1 MERRMSPRALI
12 SRSGR
17 WVALLVLPLI
27 VNGLVWRGM
36 VAPAREE
43 LRAWRD
49 TQVLADIQPTFA
61 ALLTHSEQM
70 ITAWERRGFSQEDPD
85 AAMQQ
90 LQRLGGRHHVHITQI
105 SAIGQRT
112 LAPTGQTTSLLPT
125 VSTIPLELA
134 VTGTFGQLARWI
146 SDVEAQPG
154 LQIDSWTLEPDK
166 EVGQLDRFTVHL
178 SAFLRGGH
186 G

>member
-1 MERRMSPRALI
+1 MKSGVSPRELT

-17 WVALLVLPLI
+17 WAALLVLPLL
-27 VNGLVWRGM
+27 VNGLAWKKWVGE
-36 VAPAREE
+36 REE

-49 TQVLADIQPTFA
+49 TQVLADIRPAFS
-61 ALLTHSEQM
+61 ALLTRSEQM
-70 ITAWERRGFSQEDPD
+70 IAAWKRNGFSREDPA

-90 LQRLGGRHHVHITQI
+90 LQRLGGRHYVHITQM
-105 SAIGQRT
+105 SATGQHT
-112 LAPTGQTTSLLPT
+112 SAPTGRPASLLPT
-125 VSTIPLELA
+125 ISTIPLELA
-134 VTGTFGQLARWI
+134 VTGAFGQLARWM

-178 SAFLRGGH
+178 SAFLQGGP